1 MLLVSILLPFVSGV
15 LINLIGLRSKRFLM
29 GVTLSIT
36 VLTSV
41 LCWICILG
49 GAEKTQP
56 LIRFAPNLEL
66 LLSLDGLGKFFTGL
80 VATLWPLTVLYA
92 FSYMEEEQHLRL
104 FFGFFTLSY
113 SATLGISMAGNLFT
127 MYCFYELLTLSTVPL
142 IIHPMTK
149 EAIRAT
155 RNYLLYSIGGAAFAF
170 AAMMFLITHNA
181 SGPFAMGGVLKQ
193 FPYGKPEITRL
204 FWLFGFLGFGVKAA
218 IFPSYKWLPDAS
230 VAPTPVTALL
240 HAVAVVK
247 AGAFA
252 VIRLTYYCFGTNML
266 SGSWAQ
272 TTAVLLTAFTIVFGS
287 TFALKETNFKRR
299 LAYSTVA
306 NMSYILFG
314 AVLLTPSGLE
324 AGLMHMAA
332 HSCIKI
338 LAFFA
343 AGAVL
348 HMTGRQS
355 IYELD
360 GIGKRMPVTF
370 ACYTMAA
377 LALTGIPP
385 FSGFVSKWYLLTGA
399 AQSGGIAYV
408 GAAAILISALLTAIY
423 MLTIVRRAWFA
434 DQNAD
439 LSGLPEVKEADW
451 KMLVPMLIF
460 ALGTLFCG
468 IFSQPILDVAGKI
481 ARGLI

>member
-1 MLLVSILLPFVSGV
+1 MLLVSILLPLVSGV
-15 LINLIGLRSKRFLM
+15 LINLIRLQSKRFLM
-29 GVTLSIT
+29 GATLSIT

-49 GAEKTQP
+49 GVEKTQH

-92 FSYMEEEQHLRL
+92 LSYMEKEQHLRM

-181 SGPFAMGGVLKQ
+181 SGPFTMGGVLTQ

-218 IFPSYKWLPDAS
+218 IFPVYKWLPDAS

-252 VIRLTYYCFGTNML
+252 VIRLTYYCFGANML

-355 IYELD
+355 IYN
-360 GIGKRMPVTF
+360 P
-370 ACYTMAA
+370 
-377 LALTGIPP
+377 
-385 FSGFVSKWYLLTGA
+385 
-399 AQSGGIAYV
+399 
-408 GAAAILISALLTAIY
+408 
-423 MLTIVRRAWFA
+423 
-434 DQNAD
+434 
-439 LSGLPEVKEADW
+439 
-451 KMLVPMLIF
+451 
-460 ALGTLFCG
+460 
-468 IFSQPILDVAGKI
+468 AG
-481 ARGLI
+481 

>member
-1 MLLVSILLPFVSGV
+1 L
-15 LINLIGLRSKRFLM
+15 
-29 GVTLSIT
+29 
-36 VLTSV
+36 
-41 LCWICILG
+41 
-49 GAEKTQP
+49 
-56 LIRFAPNLEL
+56 
-66 LLSLDGLGKFFTGL
+66 
-80 VATLWPLTVLYA
+80 
-92 FSYMEEEQHLRL
+92 
-104 FFGFFTLSY
+104 
-113 SATLGISMAGNLFT
+113 
-127 MYCFYELLTLSTVPL
+127 
-142 IIHPMTK
+142 TK

-181 SGPFAMGGVLKQ
+181 SGPFKMGGVLTQ

-204 FWLFGFLGFGVKAA
+204 FWLFGFLGFGVKTAV
-218 IFPSYKWLPDAS
+218 FPVYKWLPDAS
-230 VAPTPVTALL
+230 VEPTPVTALL

-252 VIRLTYYCFGTNML
+252 VIRLTYYCFGVNML
-266 SGSWAQ
+266 IGSWAQ
-272 TTAVLLTAFTIVFGS
+272 TTAVILTAFTIVFGS

-314 AVLLTPSGLE
+314 AVLMTPSGLE
-324 AGLMHMAA
+324 AGLLHMAA

-348 HMTGRQS
+348 HITGRQS

-360 GIGKRMPVTF
+360 GIGKRMPMTF
-370 ACYTMAA
+370 ACFTIAA

-385 FSGFVSKWYLLTGA
+385 FSGFVSKWYLLTSA
-399 AQSGGIAYV
+399 TQTGGIAYIGV
-408 GAAAILISALLTAIY
+408 AAILISALLTAIY
-423 MLTIVRRAWFA
+423 MLTIVRRAWFP

-439 LSGLPEVKEADW
+439 LSGLPEVKETDW
-451 KMLVPMLIF
+451 KMIVPMLIF
-460 ALGTLFCG
+460 AIGTLLCG
-468 IFSQPILDVAGKI
+468 IFSQPILNAAGEI
-481 ARGLI
+481 AHGLI